1 MQNRR
6 NFLTRLSVLGG
17 ATLLG
22 SKPVVSSA
30 AVSASTTDEPG
41 LCEKVKFAML
51 SMQRASWEQG
61 TAIQAAVET
70 NDLQIGRASCRE
82 RV

>member
-6 NFLTRLSVLGG
+6 NFLSRLSLLGG
-17 ATLLG
+17 ATLLSG
-22 SKPVVSSA
+22 VKSNAGVSISA
-30 AVSASTTDEPG
+30 EEQSLT
-41 LCEKVKFAML
+41 EKVKLAML

-70 NDLQIGRASCRE
+70 NDLLRNYSGAY
-82 RV
+82 